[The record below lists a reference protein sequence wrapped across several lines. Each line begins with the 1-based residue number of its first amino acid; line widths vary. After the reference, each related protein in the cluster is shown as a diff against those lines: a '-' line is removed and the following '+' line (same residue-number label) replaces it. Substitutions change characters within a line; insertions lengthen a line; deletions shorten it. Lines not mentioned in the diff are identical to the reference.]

1 MTEIFNP
8 SPTGPVGVKSDA
20 FNLPRFSNVTPVN
33 MSLFKELPGS
43 DDHESTGL
51 GTDTSG
57 SGSFNYGMIGDWLN
71 AASGVVTSI
80 WGSSDKYVADMY
92 QNMYAQEKKTT
103 NLMIGIVVA
112 VVLLAFVFLII
123 KKK

>member
-1 MTEIFNP
+1 MNEIFNP
-8 SPTGPVGVKSDA
+8 SPTGPVGVQSDA
-20 FNLPRFSNVTPVN
+20 FNLPRFSNETAT
-33 MSLFKELPGS
+33 G
-43 DDHESTGL
+43 TGL

-80 WGSSDKYVADMY
+80 WGTSDKYIASMY
-92 QNMYAQEKKTT
+92 EAMYNQEKKTN

-112 VVLLAFVFLII
+112 VVLMAFVFLII

>member
-1 MTEIFNP
+1 MKDIFNP
-8 SPTGPVGVKSDA
+8 SPTNPVSVQSDA
-20 FNLPRFSNVTPVN
+20 FNPRFSN
-33 MSLFKELPGS
+33 
-43 DDHESTGL
+43 ESATGTGL

-71 AASGVVTSI
+71 SASGLVSSI
-80 WGSSDKYVADMY
+80 WGTSDKYVANMY

-103 NLMIGIVVA
+103 NLMIGIIVA
-112 VVLLAFVFLII
+112 LVLLAFVFIII